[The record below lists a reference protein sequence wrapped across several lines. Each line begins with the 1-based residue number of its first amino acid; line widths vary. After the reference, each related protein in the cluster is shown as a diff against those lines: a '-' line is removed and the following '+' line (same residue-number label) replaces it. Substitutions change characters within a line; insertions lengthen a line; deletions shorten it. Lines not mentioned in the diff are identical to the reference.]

1 MDRTCSF
8 RLSEKTYADLSM
20 QAAREKRKTSELL
33 RDATRLYLSK
43 SSLDSGG
50 PLKEEILLKEMFYL
64 RAYLCTLFE
73 SLWGKEHEA
82 RLRHSARKKVGR
94 ALNAIL
100 KSDHHG

>member
-1 MDRTCSF
+1 MERTCSF
-8 RLSEKTYADLSM
+8 RLSEKTYAELSM

-43 SSLDSGG
+43 FSLDSGG
-50 PLKEEILLKEMFYL
+50 PINEETLLREMLYL

-73 SLWGKEHEA
+73 SLWGKEHEV

-94 ALNAIL
+94 ALTTL
-100 KSDHHG
+100 LSEDHHG